1 MVPGFGIRDSGFGV
15 EVAVRARRYSR
26 RGANFA
32 VLDKSI
38 IPRSVEPMGF
48 LHALAR
54 TRVGLGGTG
63 TVPSDM
69 REQSEE
75 RSRRGRGILL
85 GTLAGTILGALVT
98 GPVLVFIPA
107 TLPGLITVAFC
118 TSYVTVTLLWSRTRG
133 ALVSSLI
140 ALVTGVI
147 VAAVIPLQLATLC
160 AVVAAFLAAL
170 GGRSARR

>member
-1 MVPGFGIRDSGFGV
+1 
-15 EVAVRARRYSR
+15 
-26 RGANFA
+26 
-32 VLDKSI
+32 
-38 IPRSVEPMGF
+38 
-48 LHALAR
+48 
-54 TRVGLGGTG
+54 
-63 TVPSDM
+63 M
-69 REQSEE
+69 RERPEE
-75 RSRRGRGILL
+75 RPGRGRGVLF
-85 GTLAGTILGALVT
+85 GTLAGTILGALVA

-147 VAAVIPLQLATLC
+147 VAALIPLQLATLC
-160 AVVAAFLAAL
+160 AVVAAFLTAV